1 MLFNAKTIG
10 TIGAAADAIAARRPA
25 ASGCAAPGEVVNHAA
40 DVLREADHDLADHDG
55 DTARHEAGG
64 RHTPSNIIQN
74 SGYTPVR
81 MTANAVGALSQAHSE
96 NRVYRSGNP
105 AGAIFICGG
114 DARRA
119 SA

>member
-10 TIGAAADAIAARRPA
+10 TIGAATNAIALARRPA

-40 DVLREADHDLADHDG
+40 DVLPKGTG
-55 DTARHEAGG
+55 DARHEAGG

-105 AGAIFICGG
+105 AGAIFICRAGG
-114 DARRA
+114 A
-119 SA
+119 S